1 LELFNFD
8 ICEFADNV
16 AILEVDRELE
26 FSPLKNGPNEGLSDS
41 PETCRQDLSRVCKL
55 YIKQAGGRFTNEND
69 NGKPAIEQ
77 PLCEISPLLSYAG
90 EGLEELVKDKE
101 FTLPL
106 LLQ

>member
-1 LELFNFD
+1 MDKKIIN
-8 ICEFADNV
+8 IN
-16 AILEVDRELE
+16 
-26 FSPLKNGPNEGLSDS
+26 S
-41 PETCRQDLSRVCKL
+41 
-55 YIKQAGGRFTNEND
+55 NEND
-69 NGKPAIEQ
+69 NGKPVIEQ